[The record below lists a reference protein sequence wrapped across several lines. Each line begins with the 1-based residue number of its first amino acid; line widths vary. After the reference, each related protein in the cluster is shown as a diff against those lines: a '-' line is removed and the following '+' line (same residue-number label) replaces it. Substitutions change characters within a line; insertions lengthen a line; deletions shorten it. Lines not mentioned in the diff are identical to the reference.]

1 MSALISPAPVPT
13 ADRIRVSIIVLAY
26 LHVDKLLNCLESLR
40 THVPADVAHEVIV
53 FSNGLGIAALVD
65 VQRRFPDVCPKLSPV
80 NLGFAGG
87 CNSAARYARGQY
99 LVFLNDDAEVEPGWL
114 ESLIDSIE
122 MEPGVG
128 AVGSQILRPDGSVQE
143 SGSVIWSDGSTG
155 AVGHDLPPGT
165 SEYSYRRQVDYCSA
179 ASLLIAR
186 DVWND
191 VGGMDEEYHPAYYED
206 VDLCFTLRAKGLKII
221 YEPRSRIR
229 HAESSSTDEHFRQF
243 LFDRNRRRLREKW
256 VAELADCEPRPA
268 PENWRAGIARAIQR
282 ARGWPRRI
290 LVVDDV
296 SPDPSLGD
304 GPATM
309 LSVVEE
315 LSDFAAVSFLP
326 TAGVGGGPS
335 ILQRLGVEVIDE
347 PLDVHLRRPGVL
359 YFAIVVSRPNT
370 FDRQEAALRE
380 WQPQAPIVY
389 FANPRRPVGGG
400 EATPARP
407 WRSVI
412 EETLSGRR

>member
-1 MSALISPAPVPT
+1 
-13 ADRIRVSIIVLAY
+13 
-26 LHVDKLLNCLESLR
+26 
-40 THVPADVAHEVIV
+40 
-53 FSNGLGIAALVD
+53 
-65 VQRRFPDVCPKLSPV
+65 
-80 NLGFAGG
+80 
-87 CNSAARYARGQY
+87 
-99 LVFLNDDAEVEPGWL
+99 
-114 ESLIDSIE
+114 
-122 MEPGVG
+122 
-128 AVGSQILRPDGSVQE
+128 
-143 SGSVIWSDGSTG
+143 
-155 AVGHDLPPGT
+155 
-165 SEYSYRRQVDYCSA
+165 
-179 ASLLIAR
+179 
-186 DVWND
+186 
-191 VGGMDEEYHPAYYED
+191 
-206 VDLCFTLRAKGLKII
+206 
-221 YEPRSRIR
+221 
-229 HAESSSTDEHFRQF
+229 
-243 LFDRNRRRLREKW
+243 
-256 VAELADCEPRPA
+256 
-268 PENWRAGIARAIQR
+268 
-282 ARGWPRRI
+282 
-290 LVVDDV
+290 VVDDV

-315 LSDFAAVSFLP
+315 LSEFAAVSFLP

-389 FANPRRPVGGG
+389 VADPRRPVGGW